1 MTLWYKL
8 LATTYT
14 VTWVFLFF
22 FISNKEMERG
32 EERGGVGWGG
42 NKATPIPLYSTSDV
56 SHTDSLFE
64 PFNWSLFTELG
75 KKERILVIPVVV

>member
-1 MTLWYKL
+1 
-8 LATTYT
+8 
-14 VTWVFLFF
+14 
-22 FISNKEMERG
+22 MERG
-32 EERGGVGWGG
+32 EEGGVGWEG

-56 SHTDSLFE
+56 SQTDSLFE

>member
-1 MTLWYKL
+1 M
-8 LATTYT
+8 
-14 VTWVFLFF
+14 
-22 FISNKEMERG
+22 R
-32 EERGGVGWGG
+32 RGGGLGG

-64 PFNWSLFTELG
+64 PFNWILFTELG